1 VRLLTKKIEVRWP
14 HLPYV
19 SISDMCA
26 NPISITTLPVRS
38 KEQGMTGSILYFDPG
53 FQVDFPTYPVMFPT
67 LNMDQR

>member
-1 VRLLTKKIEVRWP
+1 
-14 HLPYV
+14 
-19 SISDMCA
+19 MCA